1 MDHTR
6 AACFRKED
14 LTPENMRE
22 KKFKK
27 GSEKEEERREKK
39 LKKEVRKRRTC
50 SSALLLQCVL
60 LKTGRTPPID
70 NFYICHDSF

>member
-14 LTPENMRE
+14 LTENMRE
-22 KKFKK
+22 KKLKK

-39 LKKEVRKRRTC
+39 LRKEVRKRRKC

-60 LKTGRTPPID
+60 LNTGRTPPID
-70 NFYICHDSF
+70 NFYISMP